1 MKREGE
7 FDVTINQPA
16 ATLRRASNPP
26 EPAQPCDCGMTAGHY
41 PGCKVA
47 AAASVR
53 KPRDRPELP
62 DCTWPQRVGGGH
74 DYGCPQNPHSPCNP
88 PPLAGTRAWVAE
100 HMEKRLWPKLVA
112 LRKAG
117 QQEYAGGERAF
128 GNFERLAARTGA
140 SRETVLWIY
149 LAKHLDGIEAWLK
162 GHKSQREPVQ
172 GRIEDAIVY
181 LILLHAMA
189 EEELAALPVAQPAAL
204 PANGEEA

>member
-1 MKREGE
+1 MKRETE

-16 ATLRRASNPP
+16 ATLR
-26 EPAQPCDCGMTAGHY
+26 E
-41 PGCKVA
+41 A
-47 AAASVR
+47 A
-53 KPRDRPELP
+53 P
-62 DCTWPQRVGGGH
+62 
-74 DYGCPQNPHSPCNP
+74 
-88 PPLAGTRAWVAE
+88 GTRAWVAE

-140 SRETVLWIY
+140 ARETVLWIY
-149 LAKHLDGIEAWLK
+149 LTKHLDGVEAWLK

-189 EEELAALPVAQPAAL
+189 EEELQAALPVAQPATL
-204 PANGEEA
+204 PADGEEA